1 MMSRYFN
8 LYMRILKNTHRSLPI
23 FRPIT
28 KKRNFKFTRTDLKYD
43 IGGVDQL
50 DINKLCGISHPFR
63 DSRYDSRMIGWNYNL
78 TTGNVK
84 FWLYSHHPSRRSPK
98 NPTGRFWSE
107 MACIHADRIKTIT
120 INFENDHVRLFVNL
134 GKTQVVSTKYYQ
146 RVNRK
151 HNRLIYP
158 WFGGNRK
165 APKTLKFEF
174 RTW

>member
-1 MMSRYFN
+1 
-8 LYMRILKNTHRSLPI
+8 MRILKNTHRALPP

-28 KKRNFKFTRTDLKYD
+28 KKRNFKFTRADLKYD

-50 DINKLCGISHPFR
+50 DINKLCGVSHPFR

-78 TTGNVK
+78 TTGNIK
-84 FWLYSHHPSRRSPK
+84 FWLYSHHPSRRSNS

-107 MACIHADRIKTIT
+107 MACIHVDRIQTI
-120 INFENDHVRLFVNL
+120 IVNFERDHVRLFVNI

-151 HNRLIYP
+151 YNRLIYP